1 MRKFRGYTPR
11 DKTGERKKI
20 FNDKL
25 KRITTNGKLYM
36 PKLKNPGIENRGG
49 SRVMSTPSLSNIL
62 KRRKMR

>member
-11 DKTGERKKI
+11 DKTNERKKI
-20 FNDKL
+20 FND
-25 KRITTNGKLYM
+25 
-36 PKLKNPGIENRGG
+36 KLKNPGIENRGG